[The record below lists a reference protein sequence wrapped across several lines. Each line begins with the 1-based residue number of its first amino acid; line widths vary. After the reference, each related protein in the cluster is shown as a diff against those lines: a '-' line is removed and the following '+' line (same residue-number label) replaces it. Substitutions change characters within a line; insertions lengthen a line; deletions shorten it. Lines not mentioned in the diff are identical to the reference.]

1 MESDLEKKTFP
12 ENAALLK
19 LRAYGKTLIK
29 KENFIP
35 LENFFKNSEVSNLQL
50 SPNGKYLAYLKPF
63 EKRMNI
69 HVCKLNDPETEK
81 RITNQI
87 SRDITSFGW
96 KENDTLIFVKDF
108 GGDENFHI
116 FRVFASG
123 EGEKDLTPFKETRAA
138 IIDFL
143 DDISEE
149 TVLIQTNQ
157 RDQSLFD
164 AYRLNIKTGNIQMI
178 GENPGH
184 FTGWMTDHKG
194 QLRVAVSIEGT
205 DSSIYYRDTEED
217 KFQKITTTGFKDTL
231 TPLMF
236 SLDNQNLYVLSD
248 LNEDKKAIELFNPK
262 EKKTLSTL
270 FNHPEVDASG
280 LSYSKKRKT
289 LLAAYYTTW
298 KENKHFFNTEFRQII
313 QDLEL
318 KIPTKEIN
326 VISKNREENLFV
338 IFAYSDKSP
347 GKYYLYDVETKKLEN
362 LIDPYP
368 WLKEEDMSEM
378 KPISYIARDGLKI
391 HGYLTLPKQSS
402 GKNLPLVVNPHGGPW
417 WRDSWR
423 YNPMVQFMTNRG
435 YAVFQMN
442 FRGSTGYG
450 KNFWTAGFKQW
461 GKKMQDDITDG
472 IQYLIQEG
480 IVNKDKIAIVGGSYG
495 GYAVLAGLAFTPD
508 LYACGV
514 DFVGVSNIFTLLKSI
529 PPYWKPILKQFY
541 EKIGHPEKDK
551 ELLEE
556 VSPFFHA
563 DKIKAPLFVLQGAND
578 PRVKKAESDQIVQAL
593 ENRGVEVP
601 YLIKANEG
609 HGFRNEE
616 NRLEFYRLLEAFLD
630 KHLK

>member
-1 MESDLEKKTFP
+1 MESDLKKKTFP

-19 LRAYGKTLIK
+19 LRAYGKTLTQ

-35 LENFFKNSEVSNLQL
+35 LEDFFKNSEVANLQL
-50 SPNGKYLAYLKPF
+50 SPDGKYLAYLKPF

-69 HVCKLNDPETEK
+69 HVCKLNDPKTEK
-81 RITNQI
+81 RITNQT
-87 SRDITSFGW
+87 SRDIASFGW
-96 KENDTLIFVKDF
+96 KENNTLIFVKDF

-123 EGEKDLTPFKETRAA
+123 KGEKDLTPFKETTAA

-143 DDISEE
+143 DDISKE
-149 TVLIQTNQ
+149 TILIQTNQ
-157 RDQSLFD
+157 RDKSLFD

-178 GENPGH
+178 GKNPGH
-184 FTGWMTDHKG
+184 FTGWITDHKG
-194 QLRVAVSIEGT
+194 QLRVATSIEGT
-205 DSSIYYRDTEED
+205 DSSIYYRDTEKD
-217 KFQKITTTGFKDTL
+217 KFHKITTTGFKDTL

-248 LNEDKKAIELFNPK
+248 LNEDKKTIELFDLK

-270 FNHPEVDASG
+270 FSHPEVDISG

-289 LLAAYYTTW
+289 LLAAHYTTW
-298 KENKHFFNTEFRQII
+298 KENKHFFNSEFKQII

-318 KIPTKEIN
+318 KIPQKEIN

-347 GKYYLYDVETKKLEN
+347 GTYYLYDVENKKLEN
-362 LIDPYP
+362 PIDPYP

-378 KPISYIARDGLKI
+378 KPISYTARDGLKI

-423 YNPMVQFMTNRG
+423 YNPMVQFMANRG

-461 GKKMQDDITDG
+461 GKKMQHDITDG

-480 IVNKDKIAIVGGSYG
+480 IVNKDKVAIVGGSYG

-508 LYACGV
+508 LYTCGV

-529 PPYWKPILKQFY
+529 PPYWKPVLKQFY

-556 VSPFFHA
+556 VSPLFHA

-593 ENRGVEVP
+593 ENREVEVP